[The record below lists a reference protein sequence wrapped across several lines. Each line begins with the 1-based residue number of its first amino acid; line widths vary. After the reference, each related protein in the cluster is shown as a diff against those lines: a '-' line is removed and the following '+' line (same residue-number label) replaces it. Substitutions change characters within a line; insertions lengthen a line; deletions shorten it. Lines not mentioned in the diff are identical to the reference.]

1 MVNKLADHNECPID
15 KYIYRFIDT
24 HLNLYYELGFT
35 PNMITT
41 IAILFGLLASYEIF
55 EERFFTAMLFFFISY
70 YFDCV
75 DGKLARRYNMV
86 TLFGDLYDHFGDGLK
101 YVAIFTALLYNNE
114 QKKTSKQWT
123 YLIILFFLSI
133 LTMLHF
139 GYQER
144 ISNVDNTPNY
154 LYLYKR
160 LVDFDEHPQKTI
172 RYTKYFGSGTWILC
186 VGLIIFFWCK

>member
-1 MVNKLADHNECPID
+1 M
-15 KYIYRFIDT
+15 
-24 HLNLYYELGFT
+24 
-35 PNMITT
+35 
-41 IAILFGLLASYEIF
+41 FGLLASYEIF

-154 LYLYKR
+154 LYLYKK